1 MDEWRGRV
9 IGCLLAVLTEEL
21 GIVIGCLLAVLTYGT
36 TTSNDYFTLQKPS
49 NDVLLLALLDC
60 IISDIKFQSK

>member
-1 MDEWRGRV
+1 MDEWRGR
-9 IGCLLAVLTEEL
+9 
-21 GIVIGCLLAVLTYGT
+21 VIGCLLAVLTYGT